1 MELLKSLLDEETY
14 AQVENQ
20 LKDKDIKL
28 VNLKEG
34 NYVDKSKYE
43 SIVTELDTTKNE
55 LSQRTQDLTKLSELE
70 GLSDKHKEELEKI
83 KVEFEQKEVK
93 YQEQLERDKFNS
105 IVELEVIKSGT
116 IDPVGVK
123 AHLNEFLK
131 EAKVEDGVIAGLD
144 EKLNTIKTEM
154 KHYYPN
160 EKLNGSSG
168 LEGKVVPNKT
178 TREEVMSGFGL
189 K

>member
-83 KVEFEQKEVK
+83 RVEFEEKEVK

>member
-83 KVEFEQKEVK
+83 KVE
-93 YQEQLERDKFNS
+93 LR
-105 IVELEVIKSGT
+105 
-116 IDPVGVK
+116 
-123 AHLNEFLK
+123 LK
-131 EAKVEDGVIAGLD
+131 
-144 EKLNTIKTEM
+144 N
-154 KHYYPN
+154 
-160 EKLNGSSG
+160 
-168 LEGKVVPNKT
+168 
-178 TREEVMSGFGL
+178 
-189 K
+189 